1 MAVSISP
8 VNRERSV
15 CPMGKNAY
23 IGKIKNSGNQTVV
36 APLKT
41 KPAKAGKVKEGKD
54 LRTKTG
60 K

>member
-1 MAVSISP
+1 
-8 VNRERSV
+8 
-15 CPMGKNAY
+15 MGKSAY